1 MLFPIKHEN
10 MTARRWPLIT
20 IGLILLNLV
29 FFLGTHTAMENQEAP
44 LLSVKASILVLA
56 AQHPNLTIPHEAHQ
70 FVADFRRYYPTKW
83 EELQS
88 PDDKAGDGADTQKES
103 ADDQGELQKE
113 MDAFATEY
121 SKLKAASITERYA
134 FISARPKLVAYFS
147 APFLHEGW
155 LHLIGNMWFLWL
167 AGFVLEDVW
176 GRPLYLAFYLLAGFA
191 GTQLYAWS
199 DPGSLGAS
207 FGASGAVAGLMGA
220 FLVRFPKLKIRLVW
234 LFDFGLFGFWPLWVR
249 AYWLLP
255 LWAGMEIYYGG
266 AAGQGDGVAHW
277 AHVGGFMFGALGALG
292 VRRSGLERKANKA
305 IEDKISWTTDPE
317 IHQASD
323 LVENNKLED
332 AAVILNKYLA
342 EKPDALGAWN
352 MLRAIHWRRN
362 EIPACRDVAGKL
374 CVLNTEAR
382 MYEAAWLDYEEFLNL
397 GGDKMPPDIWLEL
410 CRVPEE
416 RRDLKRALSEYQQL
430 STAYPATRQGLLAQ
444 IGAARLL
451 LTRLDRPD
459 EALLLYEAAS
469 GSAVPHLDLEREI
482 ESGIDEA
489 EAAICLAKRLKNL
502 LEVIS

>member
-20 IGLILLNLV
+20 LGLILVNFAVLLC
-29 FFLGTHTAMENQEAP
+29 THQAMEAQEDP
-44 LLSVKASILVLA
+44 LLSVKAHVLVLA
-56 AQHPNLTIPHEAHQ
+56 AQHPELTVPPEVQQ

-88 PDDKAGDGADTQKES
+88 PDDKAGDGADTQKDS
-103 ADDQGELQKE
+103 ADDEGELQKE
-113 MDAFATEY
+113 MDASAIEY

-134 FISARPKLVAYFS
+134 FIPARPKLVAYFS
-147 APFLHEGW
+147 AMFLHEGW

-176 GRPLYLAFYLLAGFA
+176 GRPLYLAFYLLAGVA

-266 AAGQGDGVAHW
+266 PAGRGDGVAHW
-277 AHVGGFMFGALGALG
+277 AHVGGFMFGALGAFG
-292 VRRSGLERKANKA
+292 IRRSGLERKANKA

-317 IHQASD
+317 IYQASD
-323 LVENNKLED
+323 LIENNKLEQ
-332 AAVILNKYLA
+332 AAVILNKYLV
-342 EKPDALGAWN
+342 EKPDCLGAWN
-352 MLRAIHWRRN
+352 MLRAIHWQRN
-362 EIPACRDVAGKL
+362 EISACRDIAGKV
-374 CVLNTEAR
+374 CALNVEAR
-382 MYEAAWLDYEEFLNL
+382 MYDAAWLDYEEFLNL
-397 GGDKMPPDIWLEL
+397 GGDKMPPAIWLEL

-416 RRDLKRALSEYQQL
+416 RNDYKRALSEYEKL
-430 STAYPATRQGLLAQ
+430 ADAYPAERQCLMAQ
-444 IGAARLL
+444 LGAARILL
-451 LTRLDRPD
+451 KNLDRPD
-459 EALLLYEAAS
+459 DALRLYEAALAS
-469 GSAVPHLDLEREI
+469 TVPHLDLEREI
-482 ESGIDEA
+482 ESGIQEA
-489 EAAICLAKRLKNL
+489 KTALSQGASM
-502 LEVIS
+502 VT